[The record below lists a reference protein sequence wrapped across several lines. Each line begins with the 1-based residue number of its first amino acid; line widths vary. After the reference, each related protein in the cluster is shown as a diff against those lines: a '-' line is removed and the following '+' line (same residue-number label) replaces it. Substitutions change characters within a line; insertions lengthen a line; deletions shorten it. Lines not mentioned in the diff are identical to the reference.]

1 MTSLAKKDISLQF
14 EGVVN
19 IKTQMLILYS
29 RLWKIS
35 SSLCVSL
42 NLKEIHKGWQITWR
56 SSLIFKTSSWI
67 NSYKIPLGLVFQTV
81 IFFLCSFKITVIYG
95 FHEMANVFANF
106 FFANF
111 CAIFAHETQWVLRNL
126 RKTGNIFCESCAW
139 NEILV

>member
-81 IFFLCSFKITVIYG
+81 IFFLCSFKITVIYD

-106 FFANF
+106 FLRTFALFLHMKRNEF
-111 CAIFAHETQWVLRNL
+111 CAICAKPEIFFAKVAHET
-126 RKTGNIFCESCAW
+126 KF
-139 NEILV
+139 